1 MYFIARGT
9 CQVLQKRSHIVSVAK
24 KEEDQEQERRIN
36 TLIES
41 EHFGEISLLYECKR
55 TCSVISSNYCTLAAM
70 SRQNFMEIHKQFDTI
85 VAKFK
90 QQILFYEDEVKI
102 FIEREMNKIQY
113 FNFLSQAT
121 KQDLIFGMERKTY
134 DKDSFIC

>member
-1 MYFIARGT
+1 
-9 CQVLQKRSHIVSVAK
+9 
-24 KEEDQEQERRIN
+24 
-36 TLIES
+36 
-41 EHFGEISLLYECKR
+41 
-55 TCSVISSNYCTLAAM
+55 M

-102 FIEREMNKIQY
+102 FIEREMNKIAY
-113 FNFLSQAT
+113 FNNLQQVT

-134 DKDSFIC
+134 DKNSFICQRD